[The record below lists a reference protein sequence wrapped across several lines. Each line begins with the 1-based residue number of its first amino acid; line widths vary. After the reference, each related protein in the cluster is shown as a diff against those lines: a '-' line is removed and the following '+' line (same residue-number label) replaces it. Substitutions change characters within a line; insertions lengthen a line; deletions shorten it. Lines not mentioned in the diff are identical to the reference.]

1 MDDVSSSSS
10 GSRPL
15 RSGRRPGVSGTRA
28 TILDAA
34 RRRFADNG
42 YDRTS
47 LRAIAADAGV
57 DQALIGHFFGSKLKL
72 FVTVMEP
79 PFLPQEIMPRVLE
92 GDRSDIGRRAARVV
106 VALLEDPDVRG
117 RGVGLLRAAAS
128 EPEAARMVRELVTR
142 ELWEPLAAGLGLED
156 ADLRVNLVAS
166 QIVGLVMI
174 RYILEAEPLALLS
187 SEELINALAPTLQ
200 RYLVEPIS

>member
-1 MDDVSSSSS
+1 MSSSSS
-10 GSRPL
+10 VSRPV

-28 TILDAA
+28 AILDAA

-47 LRAIAADAGV
+47 LRAVAADAGV

-72 FVTVMEP
+72 FATVVEP
-79 PFLPQEIMPRVLE
+79 PFGAQEIMPRVLE
-92 GDRSDIGRRAARVV
+92 GDRKDIGKRAARVV
-106 VALLEDPDVRG
+106 VTLLEDPDVRG

-142 ELWEPLAAGLGLED
+142 ELWQPLAAGLGLED
-156 ADLRVNLVAS
+156 ADLRVNLIAS

-174 RYILEAEPLALLS
+174 RYILEAEPLASLS
-187 SEELINALAPTLQ
+187 SEELIDALAPTLQ
-200 RYLVEPIS
+200 HYLVGPLTG